1 MRILFFGTYDVT
13 AHPRV
18 AVLIE
23 GLRAHFEDVEE
34 RNIPLDIGTSQRIS
48 AVSSPRSLP
57 AFAARVISAWR
68 RLLRAASGMPG
79 PDVVVVGYL
88 GHFDVLLA
96 RARFRHATIVLD
108 YLISGASTSADRG
121 IGSPLVRRV
130 LAALDRVALSAADIV
145 IVDTNERLEELPAA
159 KRPDAVVVPVGA
171 TQAWFREPKPGDVS
185 RLSVIFFGLFTPLQG
200 TVTIGRA
207 LADLADDPIDVTM
220 IGTGQEYDAS
230 RAAAES
236 NPNIDWIEWISG
248 AELPDIVARHDV
260 CLGIVGS
267 TPKGRRVVPTRAFQ
281 AAAAGC
287 RSRRLRFF
295 WHVPSAPP
303 STCGQSHLAFVRD
316 RRFCGRWLA
325 PPQRLRSFWH
335 RDRSSLDSLGEAPRS
350 SPLCSSRFRSSEV
363 R

>member
-23 GLRAHFEDVEE
+23 GLGAHFEDVEE
-34 RNIPLDIGTSQRIS
+34 RNVPLDFATADRIS
-48 AVSSPRSLP
+48 VVSSPRNLP
-57 AFAARVISAWR
+57 AFAVRVISAWR
-68 RLLRAASGMPG
+68 RLLKAASGTPAPG
-79 PDVVVVGYL
+79 VVMVGHL
-88 GHFDVLLA
+88 GQFDVLLA
-96 RARFRHATIVLD
+96 RVRFRRATIVLD
-108 YLISGASTSADRG
+108 YLISGASTSADRD

-130 LAALDRVALSAADIV
+130 LAALDRLALSAADIV
-145 IVDTNERLEELPAA
+145 IVDTYERLEELPAA

-171 TQAWFREPKPGDVS
+171 TQTWFREPKPGDAS

-236 NPNIDWIEWISG
+236 NPNIDWIEWLSG

-267 TPKGRRVVPTRAFQ
+267 TPKGRRVVPTKAFQ
-281 AAAAGC
+281 GAAAGC
-287 RSRRLRFF
+287 LVVTSDTKPQRRAFGETARYVAPGDHADLSAMLRAIAVDSALLEARRRSYRHAVDRFTPQKVVEPLVEALKRRSR
-295 WHVPSAPP
+295 
-303 STCGQSHLAFVRD
+303 
-316 RRFCGRWLA
+316 
-325 PPQRLRSFWH
+325 
-335 RDRSSLDSLGEAPRS
+335 
-350 SPLCSSRFRSSEV
+350 
-363 R
+363 